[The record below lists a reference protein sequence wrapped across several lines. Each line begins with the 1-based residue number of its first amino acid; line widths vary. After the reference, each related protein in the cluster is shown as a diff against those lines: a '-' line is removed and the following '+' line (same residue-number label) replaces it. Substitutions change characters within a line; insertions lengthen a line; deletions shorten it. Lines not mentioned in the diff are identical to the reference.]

1 MGCNGKVNMWVTK
14 CRWGKTH
21 WKRTAG
27 APRKRQKQC
36 KMTRASGG
44 VGTDGRR
51 RLFAQNGFYGGV

>member
-1 MGCNGKVNMWVTK
+1 MGNEMSL
-14 CRWGKTH
+14 GKTH

-36 KMTRASGG
+36 YMTRASGG

-51 RLFAQNGFYGGV
+51 RLFAHGFYGGV

>member
-1 MGCNGKVNMWVTK
+1 MGNKMSL
-14 CRWGKTH
+14 GKTH

-36 KMTRASGG
+36 YMTRASGG

-51 RLFAQNGFYGGV
+51 RLFAHGFYGGV